1 MSIVDLTAE
10 QKGLFLLWANTK
22 LNLRCSSE
30 KELRSFVGDKVIDEL
45 LETYCKRVNGGD

>member
-30 KELRSFVGDKVIDEL
+30 KELRGSVGDKVVDEL
-45 LETYCKRVNGGD
+45 LGLYFKRINGGD